1 MKTITIYLFF
11 LPILLI
17 NSQTIKLKGR
27 VITEDARPVYGANII
42 VSGTTNGAAADE
54 NGYFEIGNINLG
66 TNTLQVSA
74 IGYEKKNI
82 TISVSQISKPITI
95 VLRSTIIETD
105 QIIISAGKYEQKRE
119 DLTVS
124 TTVINPE
131 YIDKQNFL
139 TFDDMLRTITGVQM
153 NLEQVSIRG
162 SSGYSKGVGA
172 RVLVALNGIPLY
184 AGDNGDVVWEL
195 IPLTDI
201 ERVEIIKGPA
211 SSLYGSSA
219 IGGVI
224 NIITKNYVKSPVTS
238 LATYYG
244 IYDSPSYDI
253 WKWNESPREFY
264 GMAITHSNSYKNLGY
279 TLSLKKFDN
288 MSYRQNDFNKKYL
301 GYLKLD
307 YEFENGNNLTFF
319 ADYLNM
325 NRGNYL
331 YWKDSRNALVP
342 KDEDNGNT
350 VRSSRFFS
358 GLIYRHSFNKYFNAE
373 FKSSFYRT
381 RFDGYGLS
389 ITSSLA
395 NLLRGEVLANYK
407 LSPSLTLTSGTEI
420 SYSKVTSDI
429 FSNTQFIGGGVY
441 TQAEYKGIKNVV
453 FSAGLR
459 GDYIK
464 VDSLEGAFA
473 FTPRAGINYKVYEN
487 FIIRASVGTAFRAPT
502 PAEIFTTASITGGL
516 SVKGN
521 TDLKAETSIS
531 TEIGTSYLV
540 RNILDID
547 AALFL
552 TKYKN
557 YIEPNIVGDGIQ
569 FLNVPNAEV
578 FGFESSVQFQ
588 LIQNLID
595 AKLGYMYLWARD
607 PDKNIALK
615 YRPRHSFTANLSA
628 HFDSFEAGINFRFQ
642 SKFEKIDD
650 LTTTLVVDGDKH
662 VPIYVTDLMFGYNL
676 IIGNIPVKV
685 YLNAKNVFNYNYVE
699 FTGNL
704 SQIRNYSISTELYF

>member
-1 MKTITIYLFF
+1 MKIKFILILI
-11 LPILLI
+11 LPFAIVYP
-17 NSQTIKLKGR
+17 QTGKLTGR
-27 VITEDARPVYGANII
+27 VLTESARPVIGANVII
-42 VSGTTNGAAADE
+42 QGTSIGAAADE
-54 NGYFEIGNINLG
+54 NGFFEIDNVEPGNYQL
-66 TNTLQVSA
+66 LVSA
-74 IGYEKKNI
+74 VGFEKRSLNI
-82 TISVSQISKPITI
+82 AFSRTSKPITI
-95 VLRSTIIETD
+95 ILRSTVIETE
-105 QIIISAGKYEQKRE
+105 QIVVSAGKYEQKKE

-124 TTVINPE
+124 TTVIHPE

-195 IPLTDI
+195 IPVSDI

-224 NIITKNYVKSPVTS
+224 NIITKTAVKSPVTRFR
-238 LATYYG
+238 TYYG
-244 IYDSPSYDI
+244 LYDSPSHDI
-253 WKWNESPREFY
+253 WKWNESPRTFY
-264 GMAITHSNSYKNLGY
+264 GAEVTHSSSLEKLGY
-279 TLSLKKFDN
+279 TVSFKKFDN

-301 GYLKLD
+301 GYVKLNYQLTD
-307 YEFENGNNLTFF
+307 KNSLTFF

-325 NRGNYL
+325 NRGNFL

-342 KDEDNGNT
+342 KDEDNGNI
-350 VRSSRFFS
+350 VKSERFFS
-358 GLIYRHSFNKYFNAE
+358 GLIYNHNFNENFNAE
-373 FKSSFYRT
+373 LKASYYRT

-395 NLLRGEVLANYK
+395 NLMRGEALTNYK
-407 LSPSLTLTSGTEI
+407 VSDKFTLTNGTEI
-420 SYSKVTSDI
+420 SFSDVTSDI
-429 FSNTQFIGGGVY
+429 FSNTNFFGSGIY
-441 TQAEYKGIKNVV
+441 SQAEYKGIENTVL
-453 FSAGLR
+453 SIGIR

-464 VDSLEGAFA
+464 VDSLDGAFA
-473 FTPRAGINYKVYEN
+473 LTPRAGINYKLDKNV
-487 FIIRASVGTAFRAPT
+487 ILRTSIGTGFRAPT
-502 PAEIFTTASITGGL
+502 PAEIFTSTSITGGL

-521 TDLKAETSIS
+521 TDLKAETSVS
-531 TEIGTSYLV
+531 TEFGINYIVENSF
-540 RNILDID
+540 DID
-547 AALFL
+547 AAIFF

-578 FGFESSVQFQ
+578 FGFECGVQFQ
-588 LIQNLID
+588 LIENFID
-595 AKLGYMYLWARD
+595 TKFGYMYLWARD

-615 YRPRHSFTANLSA
+615 YRPRHSLTANLTA
-628 HFDSFEAGINFRFQ
+628 HFASLETGINFHFQ
-642 SKFEKIDD
+642 SKFEQIDN

-662 VPIYVTDLMFGYNL
+662 VPIYVTDLMFGYNT
-676 IIGNIPVKV
+676 IWGSIPAKV
-685 YLNAKNVFNYNYVE
+685 FLNVKNVFNYNYVE

-704 SQIRNYSISTELYF
+704 SPIRNYSLSAEFYF